1 MFDQKL
7 ARIFRRIQLP
17 AHMYLRTVEAEGKIY
32 ITTIADEGVPLFA
45 AREMYFYADGTMRKA
60 IQYSLAS
67 RAAYNGFRLH
77 GLEP

>member
-17 AHMYLRTVEAEGKIY
+17 AHMYLRTVETEGNFCL
-32 ITTIADEGVPLFA
+32 TTITDEGVPLFA
-45 AREMYFYADGTMRKA
+45 AREKYLNAGGTMRKA